1 MIAAAYKAVQDDN
14 EEALRRIVATCAD
27 APVREHVLKK
37 YKKGYFFLQIV
48 GNGSIF
54 LECNQVWELWD
65 KTPNYIE
72 NAFFF
77 ASSLKLST
85 REHGA
90 EYISTVPIAFFNL
103 LHGLT

>member
-27 APVREHVLKK
+27 APVREHVKK

-54 LECNQVWELWD
+54 LECNQVWERWD
-65 KTPNYIE
+65 N
-72 NAFFF
+72 
-77 ASSLKLST
+77 SKLHRNCIIRHIVT
-85 REHGA
+85 KAKHKRTWRRVFK
-90 EYISTVPIAFFNL
+90 YCTYRIL
-103 LHGLT
+103 